1 MDLAQIFSY
10 YLLEI
15 TIKVRNKWLLPL
27 KKVTCMNIG
36 NKEYVKKE
44 KYFLWSIKTV
54 LYQMVKSDI
63 YLFNQGEE

>member
-27 KKVTCMNIG
+27 KKVACMNID

-44 KYFLWSIKTV
+44 KYFLWSIK
-54 LYQMVKSDI
+54 I
-63 YLFNQGEE
+63 F